1 MSDERSRAAKSGG
14 FRIEPTLRTTTNAPS
29 VDKLNGPTV
38 QFGGQFGEGTTI
50 NVEKTFFKD
59 SETGELYTGTTI
71 GAKENLM
78 VPFPGEIHATVT
90 NTWTLFKI
98 NIREIMNFIEN
109 Y

>member
-1 MSDERSRAAKSGG
+1 MEVRLGRVKNVGSY
-14 FRIEPTLRTTTNAPS
+14 EPTLR
-29 VDKLNGPTV
+29 
-38 QFGGQFGEGTTI
+38 
-50 NVEKTFFKD
+50 
-59 SETGELYTGTTI
+59 TGTTI